1 MKFMKKLT
9 LFLIVII
16 FISCSSDDENSPE
29 NISNTANYKIEY
41 ISQLSDADFNLDVT
55 FMWTDAN
62 GQVQSETTNII
73 DPQAYSILS
82 DEKNVEIINMIGV
95 KFKVNSGSNFLSD
108 TFVKVTN
115 LDTNS
120 NSEVTNAESISAS
133 GSANDRNTLTV
144 IYNAET
150 DTFQSDYSTTN

>member
-16 FISCSSDDENSPE
+16 FISCSSDDENTPE